1 MFFVASSVSVAL
13 LSFFTC
19 MFIVLYFVPLFGSGI
34 ISLPVL
40 TFPQFSSTIPLKSNL
55 FTAFV
60 KLQWI
65 SVIVIPMPIP
75 YILYLYFLLIFQSF
89 FCPERRTGEKFGLPS
104 SLSVLSENPEIMG
117 SLLSLTVRYL
127 GYIIVNMHWI
137 RIKLCLGRDRL
148 FKVRTSADLQPTGI
162 YIYIYIM

>member
-1 MFFVASSVSVAL
+1 MYNFVASSYLPTIFIDNSSEIQPFYCLCKFTMDFCEL
-13 LSFFTC
+13 LY
-19 MFIVLYFVPLFGSGI
+19 LYLC
-34 ISLPVL
+34 
-40 TFPQFSSTIPLKSNL
+40 
-55 FTAFV
+55 
-60 KLQWI
+60 
-65 SVIVIPMPIP
+65 
-75 YILYLYFLLIFQSF
+75 LYLYFLLIFQSF

-162 YIYIYIM
+162 YIYIYIYISCNIKLCNIILSS